1 MFRNTFQS
9 GFLSILYAI
18 GSKPLQIWRRNI
30 NNGYVKRIT
39 DFEMQ
44 SSVIEICGA
53 NVSTCFLSCPA
64 SEKQTL
70 GIKMPFLVLLI
81 KYLKKYFTFEV
92 QVIDD
97 KNVKRRFRASNYQSN
112 TRVKPFICTIPMKLD
127 EGWNQIHFNLTD
139 FTRRAYGT
147 NYLETLRVQ
156 IHANCR
162 IRRIYFTDQ
171 LLSSKSIPAEYRAF
185 NNAQD
190 DNEEQQY
197 MQQQYQQQQME
208 QYQQQQQ
215 NIIQGG
221 GEEHQYVEQIEQG
234 GNQGQGEEQGGQGE
248 EQGGQGE
255 EHGGQGEEQGGQGE
269 EQGGQGEEQG
279 GQGEEQA
286 GQGEEQAGQGEEQA
300 GQGEEH
306 ADNLPSQVDT
316 SQMKFGGIEAGGT
329 KFVVA
334 IGDDQGHISN
344 RESFPTTTPEETTEK
359 IIEYFTRNPVDAI
372 GLGCFGPIDPDKN
385 SPTYGY
391 ITTTPKPGWANYD
404 IVGAIKKGLNNIP
417 VGFDTDVNAACLGEV
432 KFGAAQGLDSAL
444 YLTIGTG
451 LGGGAYVEG
460 NLVHGLLHPEMGHM
474 MLVRREDDTY
484 EGHCPFHKGCLEGM
498 AAGPGLGER
507 WGVKGDELE
516 SDHKA
521 WDLEAYYLGQAC
533 ATYVLILSPKKI
545 ILGGGVM
552 MRKQL
557 FPLIH
562 KYTQEFLNGYI
573 QKDEILK
580 DIENYIIPPGLGNDA
595 GIVGSIAL
603 AVEAVKS

>member
-255 EHGGQGEEQGGQGE
+255 E
-269 EQGGQGEEQG
+269 QG

-286 GQGEEQAGQGEEQA
+286 GQGEEQV

-306 ADNLPSQVDT
+306 VDNPPSQVDT

-474 MLVRREDDTY
+474 LLVRREDDTY